1 MGAQRVGWQYF
12 LLALWRAA
20 SDDAIYDPSP
30 LSSFIRESRK
40 PQNGT
45 TCQSLWIKRGAQRVN
60 RTDRPTKTKIVA
72 FYQARTNLPTN
83 HHLPA
88 CLPSARLGLFFL
100 SFEYQPDELLVY
112 LFFLYDKSHATLRP
126 GKIRLSVD
134 CAPAQLSSRVQ
145 TATHDLEICPFPFS
159 WNNEAIEE
167 PTNRACCFNL
177 CTIHPLDLASLY
189 HILLSNSNAAAR

>member
-83 HHLPA
+83 HHLPV

-112 LFFLYDKSHATLRP
+112 LLFCMTKATPRFVPERFACRLIAHPLSWAQEFKRLLTTSKSALFP
-126 GKIRLSVD
+126 S
-134 CAPAQLSSRVQ
+134 
-145 TATHDLEICPFPFS
+145 LEIMKPLK
-159 WNNEAIEE
+159 NQRTE
-167 PTNRACCFNL
+167 PVALTCALFTHL
-177 CTIHPLDLASLY
+177 I
-189 HILLSNSNAAAR
+189 